1 MWRIAMKLRIFEM
14 AVVFVMMASG
24 FGMPGLV
31 VHDQAHAQ
39 SDTFNIMETTVA
51 DIHHHVKAGNLT
63 FRQLVQMYLDRIEA
77 YDRQT
82 GLNAFVVLNPDAL
95 SRADELDAEF
105 QRTGQ
110 LRPLHG
116 IPTVVK
122 DNYDTHD
129 LQTAGGSLALKG
141 SLPPDDAFQIRKIRQ
156 AGAIVLGK
164 TNMAELAWSPYV
176 TVSSIDGITR
186 NPYDLSRVPA
196 GSSGGTAAAIAANL
210 GVIGLGTDTG
220 NSIRG
225 PSSHN
230 GLVGIR
236 STMGLT
242 SRDGIIPLF
251 LRNDIGGPM
260 CRTVEDAVRVLEVIA
275 GHDPQDPVTAASMG
289 RVEDS
294 YLKFLDK
301 DGLKGAR
308 IGVFRYHLDQET
320 TDPEIRRLTNQAIE
334 ELGALGA
341 TMVEMDIPRFEEM
354 IHGKDKSTPWR
365 LWCNTF
371 RYDFNNY
378 LASLGPEAPYKNLG
392 EVVASGL
399 YLPYIDGRMKDALG
413 QDLNPAGRNCA
424 SVELEAKNQEF
435 RNAIQAAM
443 DESGVDAF
451 VYPTWTNQPRKIG
464 DMDSPDGNNSPH
476 LSPHTGMPAI
486 TVPTGFTNDHGLPA
500 GLTFIAKE
508 FEEGKLIAYT
518 YAYEQGTQHRKPPAQ
533 FGPLQSE

>member
-1 MWRIAMKLRIFEM
+1 MRQLVKKLRILEM
-14 AVVFVMMASG
+14 AAVFVVMASG

-31 VHDQAHAQ
+31 VHDQAFAQ
-39 SDTFNIMETTVA
+39 SDAFDIMETTIA

-63 FRQLVQMYLDRIEA
+63 FRQLAQMYLDRIEA
-77 YDRQT
+77 YDQQS
-82 GLNAFVVLNPDAL
+82 GLNAFVVLNPNAL

-116 IPTVVK
+116 IPAVVK

-141 SLPPDDAFQIRKIRQ
+141 SLPPDDAFQIRKIRE
-156 AGAIVLGK
+156 AGAIILGK

-236 STMGLT
+236 STIGLT

-275 GHDPQDPVTAASMG
+275 GHDPQDSVTEASVG
-289 RVEDS
+289 RAEDS

-320 TDPEIRRLTNQAIE
+320 TDPEMRRLTNRAIE

-399 YLPYIDGRMKDALG
+399 YLPYIDGRMKDALE

-508 FEEGKLIAYT
+508 FEEGKLIRYT
-518 YAYEQGTQHRKPPAQ
+518 YAYEQGTRHRKPPAQ
-533 FGPLQSE
+533 FGPLTSQ

>member
-1 MWRIAMKLRIFEM
+1 MRQIVKKLRFFAM
-14 AVVFVMMASG
+14 AVAFVVAAFG

-31 VHDQAHAQ
+31 VDDRAQAQ
-39 SDTFNIMETTVA
+39 SDTFDIMETTIA
-51 DIHHHVKAGNLT
+51 DIHHHVKAGHLT
-63 FRQLVQMYLDRIEA
+63 FRQLVQMYLDRIEV
-77 YDRQT
+77 YDDST
-82 GLNAFVVLNPDAL
+82 GLNAFVVLNPQAL

-105 QRTGQ
+105 RRTRQ

-116 IPTVVK
+116 IPAVVK

-129 LQTAGGSLALKG
+129 LQTAGGTLALKG
-141 SLPPDDAFQIRKIRQ
+141 SLPPDDAFQIQKLRE

-164 TNMAELAWSPYV
+164 TNMAELAFSPYV

-275 GHDPQDPVTAASMG
+275 GPDPQDPVTADSRG
-289 RVEDS
+289 KVEDS

-308 IGVFRYHLDQET
+308 IGVFRYHLDRET
-320 TDPEIRRLTNQAIE
+320 TDPEIRRLTNQAVE
-334 ELGALGA
+334 ELRALGA
-341 TMVEMDIPRFEEM
+341 TMIEMDIPRFEEM
-354 IHGKDKSTPWR
+354 IHGKDKSDPWR

-371 RYDFNNY
+371 RFDFNNY
-378 LASLGPEAPYKNLG
+378 LDSLGPAAPYKNLG

-399 YLPYIDGRMKDALG
+399 YLPYIDGRMKYALE
-413 QDLNPAGRNCA
+413 QDLNPAERNCT
-424 SVELEAKNQEF
+424 SIKLEARNQEF

-443 DESGVDAF
+443 DSSEVDAF
-451 VYPTWTNQPRKIG
+451 VYPTWSNQPRKIG
-464 DMDSPDGNNSPH
+464 DMDSPDGDNSQH
-476 LSPHTGMPAI
+476 VSPHTGMPAI
-486 TVPTGFTNDHGLPA
+486 TVPTGFTNDFGLPA

-508 FEEGKLIAYT
+508 FEEGKLIRYT
-518 YAYEQGTQHRKPPAQ
+518 YAYEQGTQHRKPPSR
-533 FGPLQSE
+533 FGPLPSE

>member
-1 MWRIAMKLRIFEM
+1 MRQMAKKLRILEM
-14 AVVFVMMASG
+14 AAVFVVVASG
-24 FGMPGLV
+24 FGMPDRS
-31 VHDQAHAQ
+31 DQAFAQ
-39 SDTFNIMETTVA
+39 SDAFNIMETTIA

-63 FRQLVQMYLDRIEA
+63 FRQLVRMYLDRIEA
-77 YDRQT
+77 YDQQS
-82 GLNAFVVLNPDAL
+82 GLNAFVVLNPNAL

-116 IPTVVK
+116 IPAVVK

-141 SLPPDDAFQIRKIRQ
+141 SLPPDDAFQIRKIRE

-164 TNMAELAWSPYV
+164 TNMAELAFSPYV
-176 TVSSIDGITR
+176 TVSSVDGITR

-275 GHDPQDPVTAASMG
+275 GHDPQDPVTEASVG

-320 TDPEIRRLTNQAIE
+320 TDPEMRRLTNRAIE

-354 IHGKDKSTPWR
+354 IHGKDKSDPWR

-371 RYDFNNY
+371 RYDLNNY

-399 YLPYIDGRMKDALG
+399 YLPYIDGRMKYALE
-413 QDLNPAGRNCA
+413 QDLNPAGRHCT
-424 SVELEAKNQEF
+424 SVKLEAKNQEF

-443 DESGVDAF
+443 DENGVDAF
-451 VYPTWTNQPRKIG
+451 VYPTWSNQPRKIG
-464 DMDSPDGNNSPH
+464 DMDSPNGDNSQH
-476 LSPHTGMPAI
+476 ISPHTGMPAI

-508 FEEGKLIAYT
+508 FEEGKLIRYT
-518 YAYEQGTQHRKPPAQ
+518 YAYEQGTRHRKPPAQ
-533 FGPLQSE
+533 FGPLPSQ

>member
-1 MWRIAMKLRIFEM
+1 MRQMVKKLRLLEM
-14 AVVFVMMASG
+14 AAVCVVMASG

-31 VHDQAHAQ
+31 VHDQAFAQ
-39 SDTFNIMETTVA
+39 SDAFNIMETTIA

-63 FRQLVQMYLDRIEA
+63 FRQLVQMYLDRIET
-77 YDRQT
+77 YDQQS
-82 GLNAFVVLNPDAL
+82 GLNAFVMLNPNAL
-95 SRADELDAEF
+95 SRAEELDAEF

-116 IPTVVK
+116 VPAVVK

-141 SLPPDDAFQIRKIRQ
+141 SLPPDDAFQIRKIRE
-156 AGAIVLGK
+156 AGAIILGK
-164 TNMAELAWSPYV
+164 TNMAELAFSPYV
-176 TVSSIDGITR
+176 TVSSVDGITR

-225 PSSHN
+225 PSAHN

-236 STMGLT
+236 STIGLT

-275 GHDPQDPVTAASMG
+275 GHDPQDPVTEDSVG
-289 RVEDS
+289 RAEDS

-320 TDPEIRRLTNQAIE
+320 TDPEIRRLTNRAIE

-341 TMVEMDIPRFEEM
+341 TMVEMDVPRFEEM

-371 RYDFNNY
+371 RYDLNNY

-399 YLPYIDGRMKDALG
+399 YLPYIDGRMKYALE
-413 QDLNPAGRNCA
+413 QDLNPAGRNCT
-424 SVELEAKNQEF
+424 SVKLEAKNQEF

-451 VYPTWTNQPRKIG
+451 VYPTWSNQPRKMAIWTAPTVTTASIFPLTRACPP
-464 DMDSPDGNNSPH
+464 SPSPRD
-476 LSPHTGMPAI
+476 LRTIMGCRPA
-486 TVPTGFTNDHGLPA
+486 
-500 GLTFIAKE
+500 
-508 FEEGKLIAYT
+508 
-518 YAYEQGTQHRKPPAQ
+518 
-533 FGPLQSE
+533 

>member
-1 MWRIAMKLRIFEM
+1 MRQIVKKLRTFEM
-14 AVVFVMMASG
+14 AVVFVVMALS
-24 FGMPGLV
+24 FGMQGLIV
-31 VHDQAHAQ
+31 NDQALAQ
-39 SDTFNIMETTVA
+39 SDTFDIMETTIA

-77 YDRQT
+77 YDESTR
-82 GLNAFVVLNPDAL
+82 LNAFVVLNPNAL

-116 IPTVVK
+116 IPAVVK
-122 DNYDTHD
+122 DNYDTYD
-129 LQTAGGSLALKG
+129 LQTAGGTLALKG
-141 SLPPDDAFQIRKIRQ
+141 SLPPDDAFQIKKLRE
-156 AGAIVLGK
+156 AGAIILGK
-164 TNMAELAWSPYV
+164 TNMAELAFSPYV

-196 GSSGGTAAAIAANL
+196 GSSGGTAAAIASNL

-251 LRNDIGGPM
+251 LRNDIGGPL

-275 GHDPQDPVTAASMG
+275 GHDPQDPVTEASIG

-301 DGLKGAR
+301 DGLRGAR
-308 IGVFRYHLDQET
+308 IGVFRYHLNQET
-320 TDPEIRRLTNQAIE
+320 TDPEIRRLTNQAVE
-334 ELGALGA
+334 DLSALGA

-354 IHGKDKSTPWR
+354 IHGKDKSDPWR

-371 RYDFNNY
+371 RFDFNNY

-399 YLPYIDGRMKDALG
+399 YLPYIDGRMKNALE
-413 QDLNPAGRNCA
+413 QDLNPVERNCA
-424 SVELEAKNQEF
+424 SVKLEAKNQEF
-435 RNAIQAAM
+435 RKAIQAAM

-508 FEEGKLIAYT
+508 FEEGKLIRYT
-518 YAYEQGTQHRKPPAQ
+518 YAYEQGTRHRKPPAQ
-533 FGPLQSE
+533 FGPLTSE

>member
-1 MWRIAMKLRIFEM
+1 MRQIVKKLRTFEM
-14 AVVFVMMASG
+14 AMVFVVMAFS
-24 FGMPGLV
+24 FGMQGLIV
-31 VHDQAHAQ
+31 NDQALAQ
-39 SDTFNIMETTVA
+39 SDTFNIMETTIA

-77 YDRQT
+77 YDESTR
-82 GLNAFVVLNPDAL
+82 LNAFVVLNPNAL

-116 IPTVVK
+116 IPAVAK
-122 DNYDTHD
+122 DNYDTYD
-129 LQTAGGSLALKG
+129 LQTAGGTLALKG
-141 SLPPDDAFQIRKIRQ
+141 SLPPDDAFQIKKLRE
-156 AGAIVLGK
+156 AGAIILGK
-164 TNMAELAWSPYV
+164 TNMAELAFSPYV

-196 GSSGGTAAAIAANL
+196 GSSGGTAAAIASNL

-251 LRNDIGGPM
+251 LRNDIGGPL

-275 GHDPQDPVTAASMG
+275 GHDPQDPMTEASIG

-308 IGVFRYHLDQET
+308 IGVFRYHLNQET
-320 TDPEIRRLTNQAIE
+320 TDPEIRRLTNQAVE
-334 ELGALGA
+334 DLSALGA

-354 IHGKDKSTPWR
+354 IHGKDKSDPWR

-371 RYDFNNY
+371 RFDFNNY

-399 YLPYIDGRMKDALG
+399 YLPYIDGRMKNALE
-413 QDLNPAGRNCA
+413 QDLNPVERNCA
-424 SVELEAKNQEF
+424 SVKLEAKNQEF
-435 RNAIQAAM
+435 RKAIQAAM

-508 FEEGKLIAYT
+508 FEEGKLIRYT
-518 YAYEQGTQHRKPPAQ
+518 YAYEQGTRHRKPPAQ
-533 FGPLQSE
+533 FGPLTSE

>member
-1 MWRIAMKLRIFEM
+1 MRQTVKKLRLFAM
-14 AVVFVMMASG
+14 ALAFSVMAPG
-24 FGMPGLV
+24 FGMQGV
-31 VHDQAHAQ
+31 VVQDQAFAQ
-39 SDTFNIMETTVA
+39 SDAFDIMETTIA
-51 DIHHHVKAGNLT
+51 DIHHHVRAGNLT
-63 FRQLVQMYLDRIEA
+63 FRQLVQMYLDRIEV
-77 YDRQT
+77 YDQQT
-82 GLNAFVVLNPDAL
+82 GLNAFVVLNPNAL

-105 QRTGQ
+105 QRTGE

-116 IPTVVK
+116 IPAVVK

-129 LQTAGGSLALKG
+129 LQTAGGTLALKG
-141 SLPPDDAFQIRKIRQ
+141 SLPPDDAFQVQRLRE

-196 GSSGGTAAAIAANL
+196 GSSGGTAAAVAANL
-210 GVIGLGTDTG
+210 GLIGLGTDTG

-275 GHDPQDPVTAASMG
+275 GHDPQDPVTEASIG

-301 DGLKGAR
+301 DGLQGAR
-308 IGVFRYHLDQET
+308 IGIFRYHLNQGT

-334 ELGALGA
+334 DLSALGA

-354 IHGKDKSTPWR
+354 IHGKDKSDPWR

-371 RYDFNNY
+371 RLDFNNY
-378 LASLGPEAPYKNLG
+378 LASLGPGGPYENLG

-399 YLPYIDGRMKDALG
+399 YLPYIDGRMKDALE
-413 QDLNPAGRNCA
+413 QDLNPAERNCA
-424 SVELEAKNQEF
+424 SVKLEAKNQEF

-443 DESGVDAF
+443 DVSGVDAF

-486 TVPTGFTNDHGLPA
+486 TVPTGFTNDHRLPA

-508 FEEGKLIAYT
+508 FEEGRLIRYT

>member
-1 MWRIAMKLRIFEM
+1 MRQIAMKLRILGM
-14 AVVFVMMASG
+14 AAAFIVMAFG
-24 FGMPGLV
+24 FGMPGLT
-31 VHDQAHAQ
+31 VHDQALAQ
-39 SDTFNIMETTVA
+39 SDTFNIMETTIA

-77 YDRQT
+77 YDQQS

-110 LRPLHG
+110 FRPLHG

-122 DNYDTHD
+122 DTYDTPD

-141 SLPPDDAFQIRKIRQ
+141 SLPPDDAFQIRKIRE
-156 AGAIVLGK
+156 AGAIILGK

-236 STMGLT
+236 STIGLT
-242 SRDGIIPLF
+242 SRDGIVPLF

-275 GHDPQDPVTAASMG
+275 GHDPQDPVTEASIG
-289 RVEDS
+289 RAEDS

-320 TDPEIRRLTNQAIE
+320 TDPEIRRLTNRAIE

-341 TMVEMDIPRFEEM
+341 VMVEMGIPRFEEM
-354 IHGKDKSTPWR
+354 IHGKDKSEPWR

-378 LASLGPEAPYKNLG
+378 LASLGPEAPYRNLE

-399 YLPYIDGRMKDALG
+399 YLPYIDGRMKFALE

-424 SVELEAKNQEF
+424 SVKLEARNQEF
-435 RNAIQAAM
+435 RSAIQAAM
-443 DESGVDAF
+443 DESEVDAF
-451 VYPTWTNQPRKIG
+451 VYPTWSNQPRKIG
-464 DMDSPDGNNSPH
+464 DMDSPNGDNSQH

-508 FEEGKLIAYT
+508 FEEGKLIRYT
-518 YAYEQGTQHRKPPAQ
+518 YAYEQGTRHRKPPAQ

>member
-1 MWRIAMKLRIFEM
+1 MRRTVRKFRTFVMALPFVVT
-14 AVVFVMMASG
+14 AVVFG
-24 FGMPGLV
+24 IQGMV
-31 VHDQAHAQ
+31 VQDRAFAQ
-39 SDTFNIMETTVA
+39 SDAFDIMETTIA
-51 DIHHHVKAGNLT
+51 DIHHHVRAGNLT
-63 FRQLVQMYLDRIEA
+63 FRQLVEMYLDRIA
-77 YDRQT
+77 VYDRHD
-82 GLNAFVVLNPDAL
+82 GLNAFVVLNPHAL

-116 IPTVVK
+116 IPAVVK

-129 LQTAGGSLALKG
+129 LQTAGGTLALKG
-141 SLPPDDAFQIRKIRQ
+141 SLPPDDAFQIKKIRE
-156 AGAIVLGK
+156 AGAIILGK
-164 TNMAELAWSPYV
+164 TNMAELAFSPYV

-230 GLVGIR
+230 SLVGIR

-275 GHDPQDPVTAASMG
+275 GHDPQDPVTEASVG

-301 DGLKGAR
+301 DGLQGAR

-320 TDPEIRRLTNQAIE
+320 TDPEIRRLTNRAIE

-341 TMVEMDIPRFEEM
+341 AMVEMDIPRFEEL
-354 IHGKDKSTPWR
+354 IHGKDRSTPWR

-378 LASLGPEAPYKNLG
+378 LASLGGNAPYKNLG

-399 YLPYIDGRMKDALG
+399 YLPYIDGRMKYALE
-413 QDLNPAGRNCA
+413 QDLDPAGRNCT
-424 SVELEAKNQEF
+424 SVKLEAKNQEF

-443 DESGVDAF
+443 DEHDVDAF
-451 VYPTWTNQPRKIG
+451 VYPTWSNQPRKIG
-464 DMDSPDGNNSPH
+464 DMDSPNGDNSQH
-476 LSPHTGMPAI
+476 VSPHTGMPAI
-486 TVPTGFTNDHGLPA
+486 TVPTGFTNDHGMPA

-508 FEEGKLIAYT
+508 FEEGRLIRYT
-518 YAYEQGTQHRKPPAQ
+518 YAYEQGTRHRQPPAQ
-533 FGPLQSE
+533 FGPLPSE

>member
-1 MWRIAMKLRIFEM
+1 MRCTVRKLRILVM
-14 AVVFVMMASG
+14 ALAFVVIAGG
-24 FGMPGLV
+24 FGVQGIIV
-31 VHDQAHAQ
+31 QNRVFAQ
-39 SDTFNIMETTVA
+39 SDGFDIMETTIA
-51 DIHHHVKAGNLT
+51 DIHHHVRAGNLT
-63 FRQLVQMYLDRIEA
+63 FRQLVQMYLDRIAA
-77 YDRQT
+77 YDKHD
-82 GLNAFVVLNPDAL
+82 GLNAFVVLNPNAL

-105 QRTGQ
+105 QQTGQ

-116 IPTVVK
+116 IPAVAK

-129 LQTAGGSLALKG
+129 LQTAGGTLALKG
-141 SLPPDDAFQIRKIRQ
+141 SLPPDDAFQIQKIRE

-164 TNMAELAWSPYV
+164 TNMAELAWSPFV

-186 NPYDLSRVPA
+186 NPYDLTRVPA

-210 GVIGLGTDTG
+210 ALIGLGTDTG

-230 GLVGIR
+230 SLVGIR

-275 GHDPQDPVTAASMG
+275 GHDPQDPVTEDSIGKA
-289 RVEDS
+289 EDS
-294 YLKFLDK
+294 YQKFLDK
-301 DGLKGAR
+301 DGLQGAR
-308 IGVFRYHLDQET
+308 IGVFRYHHDQET
-320 TDPEIRRLTNQAIE
+320 ADPEIKRLTNQAVD
-334 ELGALGA
+334 ELSSLGA

-354 IHGKDKSTPWR
+354 IHGKDKSDPWR

-371 RYDFNNY
+371 HFDFNNY

-392 EVVASGL
+392 EVVSSGL
-399 YLPYIDGRMKDALG
+399 YLPYIDARMKDALE
-413 QDLNPAGRNCA
+413 QDLNPAERNCA
-424 SVELEAKNQEF
+424 SVKLEAKNQEF

-508 FEEGKLIAYT
+508 YEEGKLIRYT
-518 YAYEQGTQHRKPPAQ
+518 YAYEQGTRHRRPPAQ
-533 FGPLQSE
+533 FGPLPGE